1 MLEKLNRTVV
11 ICHLSLG
18 DGVDFE
24 LTEGQRAVQAMVR
37 EFAEREVRPAAARYD
52 QESQFAWELVRKMGP
67 LGLLGMV
74 VPEAYGGAGMDT
86 VSYALAVEEIARHDG
101 ALALTVASHNSL
113 CQGHLLIAGSEE
125 QKRKYLPPL
134 ARGEVL
140 GAWGLTEAGSG
151 SDAGGLRTTA
161 ALQGDH
167 WILNGSKS
175 FITQGSV
182 GQTYVVLASTD
193 PSEGTRGISAFIVE
207 RGTPGFRPGRPEHK
221 LGLRASDT
229 AQLFFED
236 ARVPRENLLGEL
248 QNGFVDTLKV
258 LDGGRIS
265 IAAMAVGLARGALEE
280 SLRYAKERR
289 QFGQPIAQFQAIQWK
304 LADMATEID
313 AARLLVLQAAY
324 LKDTGQPFTKEAAY
338 GKLFSSEIAMKAAT
352 EAVQIHGG
360 YGYIKDFPVERYFRD
375 AKFCAIGEG
384 TSEIQR
390 LVIARQ
396 LLGRSYA

>member
-1 MLEKLNRTVV
+1 M
-11 ICHLSLG
+11 
-18 DGVDFE
+18 DFE
-24 LTEGQRAVQAMVR
+24 LTEGQRAIQRMVR
-37 EFAEREVRPAAARYD
+37 EFAEREVRPAAAEYD
-52 QESQFAWELVRKMGP
+52 ERSQFPWELVRKMGP
-67 LGLLGMV
+67 LGVLGMV

-86 VSYALAVEEIARHDG
+86 VSYALAMEEIARHDG

-134 ARGEVL
+134 ARGEL
-140 GAWGLTEAGSG
+140 MGAWGLTEPGSG
-151 SDAGGLRTTA
+151 SDAAAMRTTA
-161 ALQGDH
+161 AIQGNH
-167 WILNGSKS
+167 WVLNGSKS

-182 GQTYVVLASTD
+182 AQTYVVLAVTD
-193 PSEGTRGISAFIVE
+193 ASRATHGISAFIVE

-236 ARVPRENLLGEL
+236 ARIPRENLLGEL
-248 QNGFVDTLKV
+248 HHGFMDTLKV

-280 SLRYAKERR
+280 SLRYAGERR
-289 QFGQPIAQFQAIQWK
+289 QFGRPIAQFQAIQWK

-313 AARLLVLQAAY
+313 AARLLTLQAAA
-324 LKDTGQPFTKEAAY
+324 LKDRGRPSTRASAMA
-338 GKLFSSEIAMKAAT
+338 KLFAA
-352 EAVQIHGG
+352 EVGMRACAQAVQIHGG
-360 YGYIKDFPVERYFRD
+360 YGYLRDFPVERYFRD
-375 AKFCAIGEG
+375 VKLCEIGEG
-384 TSEIQR
+384 TSEVQR

-396 LLGRSYA
+396 LLGRDFA

>member
-1 MLEKLNRTVV
+1 M
-11 ICHLSLG
+11 
-18 DGVDFE
+18 DFE
-24 LTEGQRAVQAMVR
+24 LSEAQRAVQEMVR
-37 EFAEREVRPAAARYD
+37 EFAEREIRPAAAHYD
-52 QESQFAWELVRKMGP
+52 ERSEFPWDLVRKMGP

-86 VSYALAVEEIARHDG
+86 VSYALAIEEIARHDG

-113 CQGHLLIAGSEE
+113 CEGHILIAGSEE

-140 GAWGLTEAGSG
+140 GAWGLTEPGSG
-151 SDAGGLRTTA
+151 SDAAGLRTA
-161 ALQGDH
+161 AVLQGDP
-167 WILNGSKS
+167 WVLNGSKN

-182 GQTYVVLASTD
+182 AQTYVVMAATE
-193 PSEGTRGISAFIVE
+193 PAKGTHGISAFLVE

-236 ARVPRENLLGEL
+236 ARVPRENLLGEISH
-248 QNGFVDTLKV
+248 GFLDTLKV

-280 SLRYAKERR
+280 SLRYAKDRH

-304 LADMATEID
+304 LADMATQID
-313 AARLLVLQAAY
+313 AARLLTLKAAA
-324 LKDTGQPFTKEAAY
+324 LKDQGRPSSKESAMA
-338 GKLFSSEIAMKAAT
+338 KLFASEVGMRACT
-352 EAVQIHGG
+352 QAVQVHGG
-360 YGYIKDFPVERYFRD
+360 YGYLRDFPVERYFRD
-375 AKFCAIGEG
+375 VKLCEIGEG
-384 TSEIQR
+384 TSEVQR

-396 LLGRSYA
+396 ILGRDFG

>member
-1 MLEKLNRTVV
+1 M
-11 ICHLSLG
+11 
-18 DGVDFE
+18 DFE
-24 LTEGQRAVQAMVR
+24 LTEAQRAVRDMVR
-37 EFAEREVRPAAARYD
+37 EFAEREIRPAAAHYD
-52 QESQFAWELVRKMGP
+52 ERSEFPWDMVRKMGP

-86 VSYALAVEEIARHDG
+86 VSYALAMEEIARHDG

-113 CQGHLLIAGSEE
+113 CQGHILVAGSEE

-134 ARGEVL
+134 ARGEVM
-140 GAWGLTEAGSG
+140 GAWGLTEPGSG
-151 SDAGGLRTTA
+151 SDAAGLRTTA
-161 ALQGDH
+161 VLQGDH
-167 WILNGSKS
+167 WILNGSKN

-182 GQTYVVLASTD
+182 AQTSVVMASTD
-193 PSEGTRGISAFIVE
+193 PSRGTHGVSAFLVE

-236 ARVPRENLLGEL
+236 ARVPKENLLGET
-248 QNGFVDTLKV
+248 NHGFLDTLKV

-280 SLRYAKERR
+280 SLRYAKERH
-289 QFGQPIAQFQAIQWK
+289 QFGQPIAAFQAIQWK

-313 AARLLVLQAAY
+313 AARLLTLKAAA
-324 LKDTGQPFTKEAAY
+324 LKDRGRPTTKESAMA
-338 GKLFSSEIAMKAAT
+338 KLFASEVGMRACT
-352 EAVQIHGG
+352 QAVQIHGG
-360 YGYIKDFPVERYFRD
+360 YGYLRDFPVERYFRD
-375 AKFCAIGEG
+375 VKLCEIGEG

-396 LLGRSYA
+396 ILGRAVA